1 MKQHSHF
8 GSPSNKISLFTSS
21 YWANIRSS
29 ECGFYI
35 SLNSLLDL
43 LMRAQ
48 ILQHHLLYKVWF
60 HILDLEWDNVI
71 VKGNGS
77 YSACTK
83 EKRDGNLET
92 LESVKKKK
100 EIGGWYSEMY
110 TEMANPVMWGQR
122 SCTPTECSPFIWF
135 SFSVFR
141 HLQVN
146 YQI

>member
-1 MKQHSHF
+1 MKQRSHF
-8 GSPSNKISLFTSS
+8 GSLSNKISLFTSS
-21 YWANIRSS
+21 SWANIKSS

-43 LMRAQ
+43 LMQAQ
-48 ILQHHLLYKVWF
+48 ILQHHLFYK
-60 HILDLEWDNVI
+60 DLISYLRSREWDNVI

-77 YSACTK
+77 YSAFTK
-83 EKRDGNLET
+83 EKRDANLET
-92 LESVKKKK
+92 LESVKKKG
-100 EIGGWYSEMY
+100 EGWYSEMY

-122 SCTPTECSPFIWF
+122 SCTPTEWSPFIWF

-146 YQI
+146 Y